1 MGARELLQAGQLDAA
16 IEAGIQDV
24 KAAPGDTR
32 ARIFLFE
39 LLAAAGDFERAKKH
53 LDVVSDQAPG
63 MADGVRSYLGL
74 LEAEATRARLFATG
88 TGNPQRMTR
97 HPLEPEPELTALRH
111 LRSGAVAEAAA
122 LLEQSAAARAPRP
135 GAVDG
140 RRFEDFRDADDLLA
154 PYLEVFANGLYGWI
168 PFVQIR
174 KLEFEAPRYFR
185 DLLWRPVTVTLT
197 TDEDSAMLVP
207 VRYPGSETQRNDQ
220 LRLGRA
226 TDWTETGSVVT
237 GLGQRVFAVG
247 EESCAMLEVSE
258 ISFDA

>member
-16 IEAGIQDV
+16 IEAAIQDV

-32 ARIFLFE
+32 SRIFLFE
-39 LLAAAGDFERAKKH
+39 LLAAAGDFERARKH
-53 LDVVSDQAPG
+53 LDVVSDQAPE

-74 LEAEATRARLFATG
+74 LEAEVARAALFAKAVG
-88 TGNPQRMTR
+88 SPQRMTR
-97 HPLEPEPELTALRH
+97 HPLDPEPHLTALRR
-111 LRSGAVAEAAA
+111 LRAGAAADAAA
-122 LLEQSAAARAPRP
+122 LLEQAAAARAPRP

-140 RRFEDFRDADDLLA
+140 RHFDDFRDADDVLA

-168 PFVQIR
+168 PFDQIQ
-174 KLEFEAPRYFR
+174 KLAFEAPRYFR

-197 TDEDSAMLVP
+197 TEESSAMLVP
-207 VRYPGSETQRNDQ
+207 VRYAGSESRSDDQ

-226 TDWTETGSVVT
+226 TDWEDAGGVVS
-237 GLGQRVFAVG
+237 GLGQRVFVTG
-247 EESCAMLEVSE
+247 DESCALLELVE